1 MENPAAAGDA
11 MRVAIDYWC
20 QFVARCVSERLE
32 TDKFA
37 AYVKIVHD
45 QHPLPPTLVA
55 DFFLRPHPSDDSS
68 LDPRI
73 PPYLQVLTK
82 LGYVDTPSILRAL
95 YKYSSSHAHAQT
107 QKDHLQSNTEEGK
120 GKEKEKATSD
130 DKEKAE
136 GKEDAQPKKN
146 ITRWRSSYW
155 AEEVLFYRLTKSV
168 VEGRAIQDSR
178 TALEV
183 AMIISKFMELFTT
196 ALPATAFAADM
207 LEQQFPNGQLRDEM
221 ESSRAALVALLLR
234 LCENNILV
242 SAISKPLAKDVRKAL
257 STSLASFLPALQ
269 LIPEIADKLELFR
282 TEILASSDP
291 ADKKKQVANAAM
303 DELLDS
309 TVGLENFVVAPISVS
324 NTRAGLYIYLNA
336 ALIGRPILD
345 DHALFSYMS
354 NKYGADI
361 QSSAIDLVLASFDIL
376 ANAVFRN
383 EGQKDAHLLRSF
395 LINKLPLLLY
405 QLLPPGFSGTS
416 AEFCITEALTH
427 VDTSLFPTASLM
439 FDESRNNNPYT
450 ESIREE
456 FCAACVLHGLV
467 QREHVERILGEISL
481 SYEPSLQKHSKDK
494 LVQDCLSDTDK
505 IQGLV
510 RELDKTDGN
519 VGAVC
524 QALVEVLRQSCH
536 NKETMSLKLLCSQ
549 LAAKP
554 QSLDVILLFEKL
566 PNILE
571 PLCQLLDNWRYEEDQ
586 GEYQPVYEEFGAV
599 LLLVFA
605 FTYRYNLNAV
615 DIGITTPD
623 SWVAKII
630 GRGHVG
636 RQGDELTQ
644 RENDH
649 INGWVHGLF
658 DTEAGGLGDEL
669 MSSCPPQ
676 EFYLVVAPLFQS
688 IVVAYTYGYLNDES
702 LKGGIEYLVDTFLL
716 PSLVPAIRFLADY
729 LWIDQKEQ
737 KSIIKILQLI
747 LLPSSISG
755 EASTMLS
762 SVKNLI
768 AKPLEHA
775 LRTYQRRDPKNQD
788 IEPLL
793 RTLKES
799 IPLSRRT
806 GGTDLNE
813 LESWTATPPSG
824 LSSAVKLTIQGLVHW
839 SIHPAMNSMPTSYTH
854 RQILAGLKLLGP
866 KRLLHVI
873 LEELRQHTAAGSANI
888 IYDVATSLV
897 CAPDAVKDAPVT
909 DANGNMLPPIQRQRT
924 LRDLLKVEVESC
936 RRLQKE
942 DPVLAEHVVRLHR
955 RVEAQMVIPQP
966 QGMLQPADMSLNLA
980 DDTAA
985 LGDAMAAAASGVQ
998 GDNMSVD
1005 NLALDVSMGGVPSD
1019 MGLGSAT
1026 DGGSLDP
1033 SGDAAMFEGFDTQD
1047 MENFDWDMN
1056 SFS

>member
-1 MENPAAAGDA
+1 MDNSAVAGDS
-11 MRVAIDYWC
+11 MRAALEYWA
-20 QFVARCVSERLE
+20 QFVARCISQRLE
-32 TDKFA
+32 TDKFEA
-37 AYVKIVHD
+37 FVRLVHD
-45 QHPLPPTLVA
+45 QHPLPPALVA
-55 DFFLRPHPSDDSS
+55 DFFLRPQPTNDNS

-73 PPYLQVLTK
+73 PPYLQILTK

-95 YKYSSSHAHAQT
+95 YKYSSSHAYV
-107 QKDHLQSNTEEGK
+107 QSQQQQLSGST
-120 GKEKEKATSD
+120 GKEGEKDDEKDKGQEKENPQP
-130 DKEKAE
+130 EK
-136 GKEDAQPKKN
+136 K
-146 ITRWRSSYW
+146 ITRWKNSYW
-155 AEEVLFYRLTKSV
+155 AEEVLFYGLTKAV
-168 VEGRAIQDSR
+168 VEGRAIRDSK
-178 TALEV
+178 TALDV
-183 AMIISKFMELFTT
+183 AMIISKWMELFTT
-196 ALPATAFAADM
+196 ASTAFATDM
-207 LEQQFPNGQLRDEM
+207 LAQLHTAQVKDEM
-221 ESSRAALVALLLR
+221 ESSRAALVALMLR
-234 LCENNILV
+234 LYENDILV
-242 SAISKPLAKDVRKAL
+242 VAVSKPFAKDVRKEL
-257 STSLASFLPALQ
+257 STSLASFVPTLQ
-269 LIPEIADKLELFR
+269 LVPQITDRLELFR
-282 TEILASSDP
+282 TEILHANSDA

-309 TVGLENFVVAPISVS
+309 TVGLNNFPVALINIS

-336 ALIGRPILD
+336 ALIARPLLD

-354 NKYGADI
+354 NKYQGDV
-361 QSSAIDLVLASFDIL
+361 QSSAIDLILASFDIL

-395 LINKLPLLLY
+395 LINKVPLLLY
-405 QLLPPGFSGTS
+405 QLLPPGFPGTS

-510 RELDKTDGN
+510 RELDKMDGN

-536 NKETMSLKLLCSQ
+536 SKETMSLKLLCSQ

-554 QSLDVILLFEKL
+554 QSLDIILLFEKL
-566 PNILE
+566 PTILE

-586 GEYQPVYEEFGAV
+586 EEYQPVYEEFGAM
-599 LLLVFA
+599 LLLVLA

-630 GRGHVG
+630 GRGHIG

-649 INGWVHGLF
+649 LNGWVHGLF

-688 IVVAYTYGYLNDES
+688 IVVAYTHGYLNDES

-716 PSLVPAIRFLADY
+716 PSLVPAIRFLAEY

-755 EASTMLS
+755 EASSMLS

-793 RTLKES
+793 RTLKDS

-824 LSSAVKLTIQGLVHW
+824 LSSAVKLTIQGLNHW

-854 RQILAGLKLLGP
+854 RQILAGLKILGP

-873 LEELRQHTAAGSANI
+873 LEEIRQHTASGSANI
-888 IYDVATSLV
+888 VYDVATSLI
-897 CAPDAVKDAPVT
+897 CAPDAVKDAPAVNML
-909 DANGNMLPPIQRQRT
+909 DANGNMLPPVQRQRT
-924 LRDLLKVEVESC
+924 LRDLLKVEAEGC
-936 RRLQKE
+936 RKLQKK
-942 DPVLAEHVVRLHR
+942 DPELAEIVVRLHR
-955 RVEAQMVIPQP
+955 RVEAQMVIPQA
-966 QGMLQPADMSLNLA
+966 QGMLQAADTTLNL
-980 DDTAA
+980 DSDTAA
-985 LGDAMAAAASGVQ
+985 LGDAMAAAALGVQ
-998 GDNMSVD
+998 GDSMSVD
-1005 NLALDVSMGGVPSD
+1005 NLTLDVSMGGVPSD
-1019 MGLGSAT
+1019 LGLGSAN
-1026 DGGSLDP
+1026 DGGSLNA
-1033 SGDAAMFEGFDTQD
+1033 SGDGDMFDGFDTQD
-1047 MENFDWDMN
+1047 IDNFNWDIGN
-1056 SFS
+1056 SF

>member
-1 MENPAAAGDA
+1 M
-11 MRVAIDYWC
+11 
-20 QFVARCVSERLE
+20 
-32 TDKFA
+32 
-37 AYVKIVHD
+37 
-45 QHPLPPTLVA
+45 
-55 DFFLRPHPSDDSS
+55 
-68 LDPRI
+68 
-73 PPYLQVLTK
+73 
-82 LGYVDTPSILRAL
+82 
-95 YKYSSSHAHAQT
+95 
-107 QKDHLQSNTEEGK
+107 
-120 GKEKEKATSD
+120 
-130 DKEKAE
+130 
-136 GKEDAQPKKN
+136 
-146 ITRWRSSYW
+146 
-155 AEEVLFYRLTKSV
+155 
-168 VEGRAIQDSR
+168 
-178 TALEV
+178 
-183 AMIISKFMELFTT
+183 
-196 ALPATAFAADM
+196 
-207 LEQQFPNGQLRDEM
+207 
-221 ESSRAALVALLLR
+221 
-234 LCENNILV
+234 
-242 SAISKPLAKDVRKAL
+242 SA
-257 STSLASFLPALQ
+257 SLASFVPTLQ
-269 LIPEIADKLELFR
+269 LVPQITDKLEQFR

-291 ADKKKQVANAAM
+291 ADKKKQATNAAM

-309 TVGLENFVVAPISVS
+309 AVGLDNFVVAEIPVS

-336 ALIGRPILD
+336 ALIARPLLD

-354 NKYGADI
+354 NKYQGDI
-361 QSSAIDLVLASFDIL
+361 QSSAIDLILASFDIL

-395 LINKLPLLLY
+395 LINKVPILLY
-405 QLLPPGFSGTS
+405 QLLPPGFPGTS
-416 AEFCITEALTH
+416 AEFCITEALSH

-494 LVQDCLSDTDK
+494 LVQDCLSDTEK

-510 RELDKTDGN
+510 RELDKMDGN

-524 QALVEVLRQSCH
+524 QALVE
-536 NKETMSLKLLCSQ
+536 
-549 LAAKP
+549 
-554 QSLDVILLFEKL
+554 SLDVILLFEKL

-571 PLCQLLDNWRYEEDQ
+571 PLCQLLDNWRYEDDQ
-586 GEYQPVYEEFGAV
+586 EEYQPVYEEFGAV
-599 LLLVFA
+599 LLLVLA

-615 DIGITTPD
+615 DIGIASPD

-630 GRGHVG
+630 GRGHIG
-636 RQGDELTQ
+636 RQCNELTQ

-649 INGWVHGLF
+649 LNGWIHGLF

-688 IVVAYTYGYLNDES
+688 IVVAYTHGYLNDES

-793 RTLKES
+793 RTLKDS

-813 LESWTATPPSG
+813 LESWTVTPPTG
-824 LSSAVKLTIQGLVHW
+824 LSSAIKLTIQGLVHW

-854 RQILAGLKLLGP
+854 RQILAALKIMGP
-866 KRLLHVI
+866 KRVLHVI
-873 LEELRQHTAAGSANI
+873 LEEIRQHTEAGSASI
-888 IYDVATSLV
+888 VYDVAISLI
-897 CAPDAVKDAPVT
+897 CAPDAAKDAPAVV
-909 DANGNMLPPIQRQRT
+909 DANGNMLPPVQRQRS
-924 LRDLLKVEVESC
+924 LRDLLKVEAEGC
-936 RRLQKE
+936 RKLQKK
-942 DPVLAEHVVRLHR
+942 DPALAEIVVRLHR
-955 RVEAQMVIPQP
+955 RVEAQMIIPQP
-966 QGMLQPADMSLNLA
+966 PGILQTAEMSLNL
-980 DDTAA
+980 DGDTAA

-1005 NLALDVSMGGVPSD
+1005 NLTLDVSMGGVPSD
-1019 MGLGSAT
+1019 LGLGSAN

-1047 MENFDWDMN
+1047 MDNFDWDDIGN
-1056 SFS
+1056 SFQRMVWVNKMVCLFSEYTVVSGTWSSIANPQPAIDKRLISMITGSVV

>member
-1 MENPAAAGDA
+1 MDNSAAAGDA
-11 MRVAIDYWC
+11 MRAALEYWS
-20 QFVARCVSERLE
+20 QFVARCISQRLE
-32 TDKFA
+32 ADKFE
-37 AYVKIVHD
+37 AYVRLVHD
-45 QHPLPPTLVA
+45 QHPLPPALVA
-55 DFFLRPHPSDDSS
+55 DFFLRPQPSNDNS

-95 YKYSSSHAHAQT
+95 YKYSSSHAQAQT
-107 QKDHLQSNTEEGK
+107 QQQPNDTDEKEDGK
-120 GKEKEKATSD
+120 GKAEEK
-130 DKEKAE
+130 DKEN
-136 GKEDAQPKKN
+136 AQSKQK
-146 ITRWRSSYW
+146 ITRWKSSYW
-155 AEEVLFYRLTKSV
+155 AEEVLFYRLTKAV
-168 VEGRAIQDSR
+168 VEGRAVRDSK
-178 TALEV
+178 TALDV
-183 AMIISKFMELFTT
+183 ATIISKWMDLFTT
-196 ALPATAFAADM
+196 ASTAFAANV
-207 LEQQFPNGQLRDEM
+207 LAQLHSAQVKDEM

-234 LCENNILV
+234 LCDNDILV
-242 SAISKPLAKDVRKAL
+242 GAVSKPVAKDVRKEL
-257 STSLASFLPALQ
+257 STSLASFVPTLQ
-269 LIPEIADKLELFR
+269 LVPPQITDRLELFR
-282 TEILASSDP
+282 TEILHASPDP
-291 ADKKKQVANAAM
+291 ADKKKQVVNAAV
-303 DELLDS
+303 DELLES
-309 TVGLENFVVAPISVS
+309 TVGLNNFPVAVINIS
-324 NTRAGLYIYLNA
+324 NTRAGLYVYLNA
-336 ALIGRPILD
+336 ALIARPILD

-354 NKYGADI
+354 NKYQGDV
-361 QSSAIDLVLASFDIL
+361 QSSAIDLILASFDIL

-395 LINKLPLLLY
+395 LINKIPLLLY
-405 QLLPPGFSGTS
+405 QLLPPGFPGTS

-510 RELDKTDGN
+510 RELDKMDGN

-524 QALVEVLRQSCH
+524 QALVE
-536 NKETMSLKLLCSQ
+536 

-554 QSLDVILLFEKL
+554 QSLDIILLFEKL
-566 PNILE
+566 PTILE

-586 GEYQPVYEEFGAV
+586 EEYQPVYEEFGAM
-599 LLLVFA
+599 LLLVLA

-630 GRGHVG
+630 SRGHVG

-649 INGWVHGLF
+649 LNGWAHGLF

-688 IVVAYTYGYLNDES
+688 IVVAYTHGYLNDES

-755 EASTMLS
+755 EASSMLS

-793 RTLKES
+793 RTLQDS
-799 IPLSRRT
+799 MPLSRRT
-806 GGTDLNE
+806 GVADLNE
-813 LESWTATPPSG
+813 FEAWTATPPSG
-824 LSSAVKLTIQGLVHW
+824 FSSAVKLTIQGLVHW

-854 RQILAGLKLLGP
+854 RQILVAMKTLGP

-873 LEELRQHTAAGSANI
+873 LEEVRQQAASGSAHI
-888 IYDVATSLV
+888 VYDVATSLI
-897 CAPDAVKDAPVT
+897 CAPDAVKDTPVVSML
-909 DANGNMLPPIQRQRT
+909 DADDSMLPPVQRQRT
-924 LRDLLKVEVESC
+924 LRDLLKVEAEGC
-936 RRLQKE
+936 RKLQKK
-942 DPVLAEHVVRLHR
+942 DPELAEIVVRLHR
-955 RVEAQMVIPQP
+955 RVEALMVIPQA
-966 QGMLQPADMSLNLA
+966 QGMLQAAAMSLNLESDA
-980 DDTAA
+980 AA
-985 LGDAMAAAASGVQ
+985 LGDAMVAAASGVQ
-998 GDNMSVD
+998 GDNLSVD
-1005 NLALDVSMGGVPSD
+1005 NLALDVSMGGVPSEL
-1019 MGLGSAT
+1019 GLGSAN
-1026 DGGSLDP
+1026 DGGSLNA
-1033 SGDAAMFEGFDTQD
+1033 SGDADIFEGFDTQD
-1047 MENFDWDMN
+1047 MDNFDWDIGN
-1056 SFS
+1056 SF

>member
-1 MENPAAAGDA
+1 MDNSAVAGDS
-11 MRVAIDYWC
+11 MRAALEYWA
-20 QFVARCVSERLE
+20 QFVARCISQRLE
-32 TDKFA
+32 TDKFEA
-37 AYVKIVHD
+37 FARLVHD
-45 QHPLPPTLVA
+45 QHPLPPALVA
-55 DFFLRPHPSDDSS
+55 DFFLRPQPTNDNS

-73 PPYLQVLTK
+73 PPYLQILTK
-82 LGYVDTPSILRAL
+82 LGYADTPSILRAL
-95 YKYSSSHAHAQT
+95 YKYSSSHAHVQ
-107 QKDHLQSNTEEGK
+107 LQQQQLSGNT
-120 GKEKEKATSD
+120 GKEGEKDGEKDKGQEKENSQP
-130 DKEKAE
+130 EK
-136 GKEDAQPKKN
+136 K
-146 ITRWRSSYW
+146 ITRWKNSYW
-155 AEEVLFYRLTKSV
+155 AEEVLFYGLTKAV
-168 VEGRAIQDSR
+168 VEGRAIRDSK
-178 TALEV
+178 TALDV
-183 AMIISKFMELFTT
+183 AMIISKWMELFTT
-196 ALPATAFAADM
+196 ASTAFATDM
-207 LEQQFPNGQLRDEM
+207 LAQLHTAQVKDEM
-221 ESSRAALVALLLR
+221 ESSRAALVALMLR
-234 LCENNILV
+234 LYENDILV
-242 SAISKPLAKDVRKAL
+242 VAVSKPFAKDVRKEL
-257 STSLASFLPALQ
+257 STSLASFVPTLQ
-269 LIPEIADKLELFR
+269 LVPQITDRLELFR
-282 TEILASSDP
+282 TEILHANSDA

-309 TVGLENFVVAPISVS
+309 TVGLNNFPVALINIS

-336 ALIGRPILD
+336 ALIARPLLD

-354 NKYGADI
+354 NKYQGDV
-361 QSSAIDLVLASFDIL
+361 QSSAIDLILASFDIL

-395 LINKLPLLLY
+395 LINKVPLLLY
-405 QLLPPGFSGTS
+405 QLLPPGFPGTS

-510 RELDKTDGN
+510 RELDKMDGN

-536 NKETMSLKLLCSQ
+536 SKETMSLKLLCSQ

-554 QSLDVILLFEKL
+554 QSLDIILLFEKL
-566 PNILE
+566 PTILE

-586 GEYQPVYEEFGAV
+586 EEYQPVYEEFGAM
-599 LLLVFA
+599 LLLVLA

-630 GRGHVG
+630 GRGHIG

-649 INGWVHGLF
+649 LNGWVHGLF

-688 IVVAYTYGYLNDES
+688 IVVAYTHGYLNDES

-716 PSLVPAIRFLADY
+716 PSLVPAIRFLAEY

-755 EASTMLS
+755 EASSMLS

-793 RTLKES
+793 RTLKDS

-824 LSSAVKLTIQGLVHW
+824 LSSAVKLTIQGLNHW

-854 RQILAGLKLLGP
+854 RQILAGLKILGP

-873 LEELRQHTAAGSANI
+873 LEEIRQHTASGSANI
-888 IYDVATSLV
+888 VYDVATSLI
-897 CAPDAVKDAPVT
+897 CAPDAVKDAPAVNML
-909 DANGNMLPPIQRQRT
+909 DANGNMLPPVQRQRT
-924 LRDLLKVEVESC
+924 LRDLLKVEAEGC
-936 RRLQKE
+936 RKLQKK
-942 DPVLAEHVVRLHR
+942 DPELAEIVVRLHR
-955 RVEAQMVIPQP
+955 RVEAQMVIPQA
-966 QGMLQPADMSLNLA
+966 QGMLQAADTTLNL
-980 DDTAA
+980 DSDTAA
-985 LGDAMAAAASGVQ
+985 LGDAMAAAALGVQ
-998 GDNMSVD
+998 GDSMSVD
-1005 NLALDVSMGGVPSD
+1005 NLTLDVSMGGVPSD
-1019 MGLGSAT
+1019 LGLGSAN
-1026 DGGSLDP
+1026 DGGSLNA
-1033 SGDAAMFEGFDTQD
+1033 SGDGDMFDGFDTQD
-1047 MENFDWDMN
+1047 IDNFNWDIGN
-1056 SFS
+1056 SF

>member
-1 MENPAAAGDA
+1 MDNSAVAGDS
-11 MRVAIDYWC
+11 MRAALEYWA
-20 QFVARCVSERLE
+20 QFVARCISQRLE
-32 TDKFA
+32 TDKFEA
-37 AYVKIVHD
+37 FVRLVHD
-45 QHPLPPTLVA
+45 QHPLPPALVA
-55 DFFLRPHPSDDSS
+55 DFFLRPQPTNDNS

-73 PPYLQVLTK
+73 PPYLQILTK

-95 YKYSSSHAHAQT
+95 YKYSSSHAHV
-107 QKDHLQSNTEEGK
+107 QSQQQQLGGST
-120 GKEKEKATSD
+120 GKEGEKDDEKDKGQEKENSQP
-130 DKEKAE
+130 DKK
-136 GKEDAQPKKN
+136 
-146 ITRWRSSYW
+146 ITRWKNSYW
-155 AEEVLFYRLTKSV
+155 AEEVLFYGLTKAV
-168 VEGRAIQDSR
+168 VEGRAIRDSK
-178 TALEV
+178 TALDV
-183 AMIISKFMELFTT
+183 AMIISKWMELFTT
-196 ALPATAFAADM
+196 ASTAFATDM
-207 LEQQFPNGQLRDEM
+207 LAQLHTAQVKDEM
-221 ESSRAALVALLLR
+221 ESSRAALVALMLR
-234 LCENNILV
+234 LYENDILV
-242 SAISKPLAKDVRKAL
+242 VAVSKPFAKDVRKEL
-257 STSLASFLPALQ
+257 STSLASFVPTLQ
-269 LIPEIADKLELFR
+269 LVPQITDRLELFR
-282 TEILASSDP
+282 TEILHANSDA

-309 TVGLENFVVAPISVS
+309 TVGLNNFPVALINIS

-336 ALIGRPILD
+336 ALIARPLLD

-354 NKYGADI
+354 NKYQGDV
-361 QSSAIDLVLASFDIL
+361 QSSAIDLILASFDIL

-395 LINKLPLLLY
+395 LINKVPLLLY
-405 QLLPPGFSGTS
+405 QLLPPGFPGTS

-510 RELDKTDGN
+510 RELDKMDGN

-536 NKETMSLKLLCSQ
+536 SKETMSLKLLCSQ

-554 QSLDVILLFEKL
+554 QSLDIILLFEKL
-566 PNILE
+566 PTILE

-586 GEYQPVYEEFGAV
+586 EEYQPVYEEFGAM
-599 LLLVFA
+599 LLLVLA

-630 GRGHVG
+630 GRGHIG

-649 INGWVHGLF
+649 LNGWVHGLF

-688 IVVAYTYGYLNDES
+688 IVVAYTHGYLNDES

-716 PSLVPAIRFLADY
+716 PSLVPAIRFLAEY

-755 EASTMLS
+755 EASSMLS

-793 RTLKES
+793 RTLKDS

-824 LSSAVKLTIQGLVHW
+824 LSSAVKLTIQGLNHW

-854 RQILAGLKLLGP
+854 RQILAGLKILGP

-873 LEELRQHTAAGSANI
+873 LEEIRQHTASGSANI
-888 IYDVATSLV
+888 VYDVATSLI
-897 CAPDAVKDAPVT
+897 CAPDAVKDAPAVNML
-909 DANGNMLPPIQRQRT
+909 DANGNMLPPVQRQRT
-924 LRDLLKVEVESC
+924 LRDLLKVEAEGC
-936 RRLQKE
+936 RKLQKK
-942 DPVLAEHVVRLHR
+942 DPELAEIVVRLHR
-955 RVEAQMVIPQP
+955 RVEAQMVIPQA
-966 QGMLQPADMSLNLA
+966 QGMLQAADTTLNL
-980 DDTAA
+980 DSDTAA
-985 LGDAMAAAASGVQ
+985 LGDAMAAAALGVQ
-998 GDNMSVD
+998 GDSMSVD
-1005 NLALDVSMGGVPSD
+1005 NLTLDVSMGGVPSD
-1019 MGLGSAT
+1019 LGLGSAN
-1026 DGGSLDP
+1026 DGGSLNA
-1033 SGDAAMFEGFDTQD
+1033 SGDGDMFDGFDTQD
-1047 MENFDWDMN
+1047 IDNFNWDIGN
-1056 SFS
+1056 SF

>member
-1 MENPAAAGDA
+1 
-11 MRVAIDYWC
+11 
-20 QFVARCVSERLE
+20 
-32 TDKFA
+32 
-37 AYVKIVHD
+37 
-45 QHPLPPTLVA
+45 
-55 DFFLRPHPSDDSS
+55 
-68 LDPRI
+68 
-73 PPYLQVLTK
+73 
-82 LGYVDTPSILRAL
+82 
-95 YKYSSSHAHAQT
+95 
-107 QKDHLQSNTEEGK
+107 
-120 GKEKEKATSD
+120 
-130 DKEKAE
+130 
-136 GKEDAQPKKN
+136 
-146 ITRWRSSYW
+146 
-155 AEEVLFYRLTKSV
+155 
-168 VEGRAIQDSR
+168 
-178 TALEV
+178 
-183 AMIISKFMELFTT
+183 MELFTN

-207 LEQQFPNGQLRDEM
+207 LEQQFPSGQLRDDM

-234 LCENNILV
+234 LCENPILV
-242 SAISKPLAKDVRKAL
+242 SAISKPFAKNVRKAL

-269 LIPEIADKLELFR
+269 LVPEIADKLELFR

-291 ADKKKQVANAAM
+291 VDKKKQVANAAM

-309 TVGLENFVVAPISVS
+309 TVGLENFVVTPISVS

-361 QSSAIDLVLASFDIL
+361 QSSAIDLILASFDIL

-416 AEFCITEALTH
+416 AEFCITEALSH

-510 RELDKTDGN
+510 RELDKMDGN

-536 NKETMSLKLLCSQ
+536 NKETMSLKMLCSQ

-554 QSLDVILLFEKL
+554 QSLDIILLFEKL

-571 PLCQLLDNWRYEEDQ
+571 PLCQLLDSWRYEEDQ

-630 GRGHVG
+630 ARGHIG
-636 RQGDELTQ
+636 RQGDELTS
-644 RENDH
+644 REEEH

-824 LSSAVKLTIQGLVHW
+824 LPSAVKLTIQGLVHW

-866 KRLLHVI
+866 RRLLHVI
-873 LEELRQHTAAGSANI
+873 LEEVRQHTAAGSANI
-888 IYDVATSLV
+888 VYDVATSLI
-897 CAPDAVKDAPVT
+897 CAPDAVKDAPAT
-909 DANGNMLPPIQRQRT
+909 SMIDANGNMLAPIQRQRT
-924 LRDLLKVEVESC
+924 LRDLLKVEVEGC
-936 RRLQKE
+936 RKLQKE

-955 RVEAQMVIPQP
+955 RVEAQMIIPQP
-966 QGMLQPADMSLNLA
+966 QGMLQTADMSLNLA
-980 DDTAA
+980 DDTAT

-1005 NLALDVSMGGVPSD
+1005 NLTLDVSMGGVPSD
-1019 MGLGSAT
+1019 MGLISANGS
-1026 DGGSLDP
+1026 GNLDP
-1033 SGDAAMFEGFDTQD
+1033 SADAAMFDGFDTEEID
-1047 MENFDWDMN
+1047 NFNWDIGGD
-1056 SFS
+1056 SF

>member
-1 MENPAAAGDA
+1 MNNRATIEEA
-11 MRVAIDYWC
+11 MRAATDYWS
-20 QFVARCVSERLE
+20 QFVARCISQRLE
-32 TDKFA
+32 TEKFE
-37 AYVKIVHD
+37 AYVQLVYA
-45 QHPLPPTLVA
+45 QHPLPPPLVA
-55 DFFLRPHPSDDSS
+55 DFFLRPQPSNDNS

-82 LGYVDTPSILRAL
+82 LKYVNTPSILNAL
-95 YKYSSSHAHAQT
+95 YKYSSSHAYAQ
-107 QKDHLQSNTEEGK
+107 QPVVN
-120 GKEKEKATSD
+120 
-130 DKEKAE
+130 E
-136 GKEDAQPKKN
+136 GKENENENVNENEKDKDKDKGAEKN
-146 ITRWRSSYW
+146 KITRWKSSYW
-155 AEEVLFYRLTKSV
+155 AEEVLFYGITKSV
-168 VEGRAIQDSR
+168 VEGKAIRDSK

-183 AMIISKFMELFTT
+183 ARIISKWMELFTT
-196 ALPATAFAADM
+196 ASTAFAADM
-207 LEQQFPNGQLRDEM
+207 LEQLHSAQVRDEM

-234 LCENNILV
+234 LCENDILV
-242 SAISKPLAKDVRKAL
+242 GAVSKPFAKGNRYFNFCYTCADYSDVRREMSA
-257 STSLASFLPALQ
+257 SLASFLPTLQ
-269 LIPEIADKLELFR
+269 LVPQITDKLELFR

-309 TVGLENFVVAPISVS
+309 TVGLESFAVTDMPIS

-336 ALIGRPILD
+336 ALIARPLLD

-354 NKYGADI
+354 NKYQGDI
-361 QSSAIDLVLASFDIL
+361 QSSAIDLILASFDIL

-395 LINKLPLLLY
+395 LINKVPLLLY
-405 QLLPPGFSGTS
+405 QLLPPGFPGTS

-494 LVQDCLSDTDK
+494 LVQDCLSDTER

-510 RELDKTDGN
+510 RELDKMDGN
-519 VGAVC
+519 VGA
-524 QALVEVLRQSCH
+524 
-536 NKETMSLKLLCSQ
+536 
-549 LAAKP
+549 
-554 QSLDVILLFEKL
+554 SLDIILLFEKL
-566 PNILE
+566 PTILE
-571 PLCQLLDNWRYEEDQ
+571 PLCQLLDNWRYDDDQ
-586 GEYQPVYEEFGAV
+586 EEYQPVYEEFGTI
-599 LLLVFA
+599 LLLVLA
-605 FTYRYNLNAV
+605 FTYRYNLNAM
-615 DIGITTPD
+615 DIGITSPD
-623 SWVAKII
+623 SWIAKII
-630 GRGHVG
+630 GRGHIG

-649 INGWVHGLF
+649 LNGWIHGLF

-688 IVVAYTYGYLNDES
+688 IVVAYTHGYLNDES

-793 RTLKES
+793 RTLKDS

-813 LESWTATPPSG
+813 LESWTVTPPTG

-854 RQILAGLKLLGP
+854 RQILAGLKIMGP

-873 LEELRQHTAAGSANI
+873 LEEVRQHTESGSGSI
-888 IYDVATSLV
+888 VYDVATSLI
-897 CAPDAVKDAPVT
+897 CAPDAVKDAPAVL
-909 DANGNMLPPIQRQRT
+909 DANGNMLPPVQRQRT
-924 LRDLLKVEVESC
+924 LRDLLKIEAEGC
-936 RRLQKE
+936 KKLQKK
-942 DPVLAEHVVRLHR
+942 DPALAETVVRLHR

-966 QGMLQPADMSLNLA
+966 QGMLQPADMSLNL
-980 DDTAA
+980 DGDTAA

-1005 NLALDVSMGGVPSD
+1005 NLTLDVSMGGVPSD
-1019 MGLGSAT
+1019 LGLGSAN
-1026 DGGSLDP
+1026 DGGNLDP

-1047 MENFDWDMN
+1047 MDNFDWDDIGN
-1056 SFS
+1056 SFN

>member
-1 MENPAAAGDA
+1 MDSRAAAAEA
-11 MRVAIDYWC
+11 MRSAIEYWS
-20 QFVARCVSERLE
+20 QFVARSISQRLDTE
-32 TDKFA
+32 KFEN
-37 AYVKIVHD
+37 YVRLVHD
-45 QHPLPPTLVA
+45 QHPLPPALVA
-55 DFFLRPHPSDDSS
+55 DFFLRPQPSNDNS

-73 PPYLQVLTK
+73 PPYLQVLTR
-82 LGYVDTPSILRAL
+82 LGYVDAPSILKAL
-95 YKYSSSHAHAQT
+95 YKYSSLHAYAQ
-107 QKDHLQSNTEEGK
+107 QPNAHEGREN
-120 GKEKEKATSD
+120 EKENGKSD
-130 DKEKAE
+130 DKEKDE
-136 GKEDAQPKKN
+136 NQQK
-146 ITRWRSSYW
+146 ITRWKSSYW
-155 AEEVLFYRLTKSV
+155 AEEVLFYGITKSV
-168 VEGRAIQDSR
+168 VEGKAIRDSK
-178 TALEV
+178 TALD
-183 AMIISKFMELFTT
+183 MTRIISKLMVLFT
-196 ALPATAFAADM
+196 TAFAADM
-207 LEQQFPNGQLRDEM
+207 IEQLHTAQVRDEM

-234 LCENNILV
+234 MCENDILV
-242 SAISKPLAKDVRKAL
+242 GAL
-257 STSLASFLPALQ
+257 VPQIT
-269 LIPEIADKLELFR
+269 DKLEQFR
-282 TEILASSDP
+282 TEILACSDP
-291 ADKKKQVANAAM
+291 ADKKKQATNAAM

-309 TVGLENFVVAPISVS
+309 AVGLDNFVVADIPVS

-336 ALIGRPILD
+336 ALIARPLLD

-354 NKYGADI
+354 NKYQGDI
-361 QSSAIDLVLASFDIL
+361 QSSAIDLILASFDIL

-395 LINKLPLLLY
+395 LINKIPILLY
-405 QLLPPGFSGTS
+405 QLLPPGFPGTS
-416 AEFCITEALTH
+416 AEFCITEALSH

-494 LVQDCLSDTDK
+494 LVQDCLSDTEK

-510 RELDKTDGN
+510 RELDKMDGN

-536 NKETMSLKLLCSQ
+536 NKETMSLKVLCSQ

-571 PLCQLLDNWRYEEDQ
+571 PLCQLLDNWRYEDDQ
-586 GEYQPVYEEFGAV
+586 EEYQPVYEEFGAV
-599 LLLVFA
+599 LLLVLA

-615 DIGITTPD
+615 DIGIASPD

-630 GRGHVG
+630 GRGHIG
-636 RQGDELTQ
+636 RQCNELTQ

-649 INGWVHGLF
+649 LNGWIHGLF

-688 IVVAYTYGYLNDES
+688 IVVAYTHGYLNDES
-702 LKGGIEYLVDTFLL
+702 LKGGIEY
-716 PSLVPAIRFLADY
+716 Y

-775 LRTYQRRDPKNQD
+775 LRTYQRRDPQNQD

-793 RTLKES
+793 RTLRDS

-813 LESWTATPPSG
+813 LESWTVTPPTG
-824 LSSAVKLTIQGLVHW
+824 LSSAIKLTTQGLVHW
-839 SIHPAMNSMPTSYTH
+839 SMHPAMNSMPTSYTH
-854 RQILAGLKLLGP
+854 RQILAALKIMGP
-866 KRLLHVI
+866 KRVLHVI
-873 LEELRQHTAAGSANI
+873 LEEIRQHTETGSASI
-888 IYDVATSLV
+888 VYDVAISLI
-897 CAPDAVKDAPVT
+897 CAPDAAKDAPAVV
-909 DANGNMLPPIQRQRT
+909 DANGNMLPSVQRQRS
-924 LRDLLKVEVESC
+924 LRDLLKVEAEGC
-936 RRLQKE
+936 RKLQKK
-942 DPVLAEHVVRLHR
+942 DPALAEIVVRLHR
-955 RVEAQMVIPQP
+955 RVEAQMIIPQP
-966 QGMLQPADMSLNLA
+966 PGMLQTAEMSLNL
-980 DDTAA
+980 DGDTAA

-998 GDNMSVD
+998 DNMSVD
-1005 NLALDVSMGGVPSD
+1005 NLTLDVSM
-1019 MGLGSAT
+1019 
-1026 DGGSLDP
+1026 DP

-1047 MENFDWDMN
+1047 MDNFDWDDIGN
-1056 SFS
+1056 AF

>member
-1 MENPAAAGDA
+1 MDNSAVAGDS
-11 MRVAIDYWC
+11 MRAALEYWT
-20 QFVARCVSERLE
+20 QFVARCISQRLE
-32 TDKFA
+32 TDKFEA
-37 AYVKIVHD
+37 FVRLVHD
-45 QHPLPPTLVA
+45 QHPLPPALVA
-55 DFFLRPHPSDDSS
+55 DFFLRPQPTNDNS

-73 PPYLQVLTK
+73 PPYLQILTK

-95 YKYSSSHAHAQT
+95 YKYSSSHAYV
-107 QKDHLQSNTEEGK
+107 QSQQQQLSGNT
-120 GKEKEKATSD
+120 GKESEKDDEKDKGQEKENSQP
-130 DKEKAE
+130 EK
-136 GKEDAQPKKN
+136 K
-146 ITRWRSSYW
+146 ITRWKNSYW
-155 AEEVLFYRLTKSV
+155 AEEVLFYGLTKAV
-168 VEGRAIQDSR
+168 VEGRAIRDSK
-178 TALEV
+178 TALDV
-183 AMIISKFMELFTT
+183 AMIISKWMELFTT
-196 ALPATAFAADM
+196 ASTAFATDM
-207 LEQQFPNGQLRDEM
+207 LAQLHTAQVKDEM
-221 ESSRAALVALLLR
+221 ESSRAALVALMLR
-234 LCENNILV
+234 LYENDILV
-242 SAISKPLAKDVRKAL
+242 AAVSKPFAKDVRKEL
-257 STSLASFLPALQ
+257 STSLASFVPTLQ
-269 LIPEIADKLELFR
+269 LVPQITDRLELFR
-282 TEILASSDP
+282 TEILHANSDA

-309 TVGLENFVVAPISVS
+309 TVGLNNFPVALINIS

-336 ALIGRPILD
+336 ALIARPLLD

-354 NKYGADI
+354 NKYQGDV
-361 QSSAIDLVLASFDIL
+361 QSSAIDLILASFDIL

-395 LINKLPLLLY
+395 LINKVPLLLY
-405 QLLPPGFSGTS
+405 QLLPPGFPGTS

-510 RELDKTDGN
+510 RELDKMDGN

-524 QALVEVLRQSCH
+524 QALVE
-536 NKETMSLKLLCSQ
+536 
-549 LAAKP
+549 
-554 QSLDVILLFEKL
+554 
-566 PNILE
+566 
-571 PLCQLLDNWRYEEDQ
+571 DQ
-586 GEYQPVYEEFGAV
+586 EEYQPVYEEFGAM
-599 LLLVFA
+599 LLLVLA
-605 FTYRYNLNAV
+605 FTYRYNLTAV

-630 GRGHVG
+630 GRGHIG

-649 INGWVHGLF
+649 LNGWVHGLF

-688 IVVAYTYGYLNDES
+688 IVVAYTHGYLNDES

-716 PSLVPAIRFLADY
+716 PSLVPAIRFLAEY

-755 EASTMLS
+755 EASSMLS

-793 RTLKES
+793 RTLKDS

-824 LSSAVKLTIQGLVHW
+824 LSSAVKLTIQGLNHW

-854 RQILAGLKLLGP
+854 RQILAGLKILGP

-873 LEELRQHTAAGSANI
+873 LEEIRQHTASGSANI
-888 IYDVATSLV
+888 VYDVATSLI
-897 CAPDAVKDAPVT
+897 CAPDAVKDAPAVNT
-909 DANGNMLPPIQRQRT
+909 LDANGNMLPPVQRQRT
-924 LRDLLKVEVESC
+924 LRDLLKVEAEGC
-936 RRLQKE
+936 RKLQKK
-942 DPVLAEHVVRLHR
+942 DPELAEIVVRLHR
-955 RVEAQMVIPQP
+955 RVEAQMVIPQA
-966 QGMLQPADMSLNLA
+966 QGMLQAADTTLNL
-980 DDTAA
+980 DSDTAA
-985 LGDAMAAAASGVQ
+985 LGDAMAAAALGVQ
-998 GDNMSVD
+998 GDSMSVD
-1005 NLALDVSMGGVPSD
+1005 NLTLDVSMGGVPSD
-1019 MGLGSAT
+1019 LGLGSAN
-1026 DGGSLDP
+1026 DGGSLNA
-1033 SGDAAMFEGFDTQD
+1033 SGDGDMFDGFDTQD
-1047 MENFDWDMN
+1047 IDNFNWDIGN
-1056 SFS
+1056 SF

>member
-1 MENPAAAGDA
+1 MDNRVAAADA
-11 MRVAIDYWC
+11 MRAAVEYWT
-20 QFVARCVSERLE
+20 QFVARCISQRLE
-32 TDKFA
+32 TDKFE
-37 AYVKIVHD
+37 AYVRLVHD
-45 QHPLPPTLVA
+45 QHPLPTALVA
-55 DFFLRPHPSDDSS
+55 DFFLRPQPSNDNS

-73 PPYLQVLTK
+73 PPYIQVLTK
-82 LGYVDTPSILRAL
+82 LGYVDTPSILKAL
-95 YKYSSSHAHAQT
+95 YKYSSSHSYAQA
-107 QKDHLQSNTEEGK
+107 QQQQSNEGDEKDREKKEE
-120 GKEKEKATSD
+120 KEKENT
-130 DKEKAE
+130 
-136 GKEDAQPKKN
+136 QPPKN
-146 ITRWRSSYW
+146 ITRWKSSYW
-155 AEEVLFYRLTKSV
+155 AEEVIFYGLTKAV
-168 VEGRAIQDSR
+168 VEGRAIPDSR
-178 TALEV
+178 TALDV
-183 AMIISKFMELFTT
+183 AMIISKWMALFTT
-196 ALPATAFAADM
+196 ASTAFAADM
-207 LEQQFPNGQLRDEM
+207 LEQVHTAQVRDEL

-234 LCENNILV
+234 LCENEILV
-242 SAISKPLAKDVRKAL
+242 GAVSKPFAKDVRKEL
-257 STSLASFLPALQ
+257 STSLASFVPTLQ
-269 LIPEIADKLELFR
+269 LVPQITEKFELFR

-303 DELLDS
+303 DDLIDS
-309 TVGLENFVVAPISVS
+309 TVGLDNFVVADIPIS

-336 ALIGRPILD
+336 ALIGRPLLD
-345 DHALFSYMS
+345 DHGLFSYMS
-354 NKYGADI
+354 NKYQGDI
-361 QSSAIDLVLASFDIL
+361 QSSAIDLILASFDIL

-395 LINKLPLLLY
+395 LINKVPLLLY
-405 QLLPPGFSGTS
+405 QLLPPGFPGTS
-416 AEFCITEALTH
+416 AEFCITEALSH

-510 RELDKTDGN
+510 RELDKMDGN

-554 QSLDVILLFEKL
+554 QSLDIILLFEKL
-566 PNILE
+566 PTILE

-586 GEYQPVYEEFGAV
+586 GEYQPVYEEFGAM
-599 LLLVFA
+599 LLLVLA

-615 DIGITTPD
+615 DIGISTPD

-630 GRGHVG
+630 GRGHIG
-636 RQGDELTQ
+636 RQGDELTE
-644 RENDH
+644 RENGH
-649 INGWVHGLF
+649 LNGWIHGLF

-702 LKGGIEYLVDTFLL
+702 LKGGVEYLVDTFLL

-737 KSIIKILQLI
+737 KSVIKILQLI

-775 LRTYQRRDPKNQD
+775 LRTYQRRDPQNQD

-793 RTLKES
+793 RTLKDS

-806 GGTDLNE
+806 GGTDMNE

-824 LSSAVKLTIQGLVHW
+824 LSSAIKLTMQGLVHW
-839 SIHPAMNSMPTSYTH
+839 SMHPAMNSMPTSYTH
-854 RQILAGLKLLGP
+854 RQILAGLQMMGP
-866 KRLLHVI
+866 KRVLHVI
-873 LEELRQHTAAGSANI
+873 LEEVRQQTEVGSANI
-888 IYDVATSLV
+888 VYDVATSLI
-897 CAPDAVKDAPVT
+897 CAPDAVKDAPAASM

-924 LRDLLKVEVESC
+924 MRELLKVEAEGC
-936 RRLQKE
+936 RKIQKK
-942 DPVLAEHVVRLHR
+942 DPALAEIVVRLHR
-955 RVEAQMVIPQP
+955 RVEAQMVIPQT
-966 QGMLQPADMSLNLA
+966 QGMLQAADMSLNL
-980 DDTAA
+980 DGDTAA

-998 GDNMSVD
+998 GDNMSVN
-1005 NLALDVSMGGVPSD
+1005 NLGLDVGMGGVPSD
-1019 MGLGSAT
+1019 MGLGSVN
-1026 DGGSLDP
+1026 DGGSMDP
-1033 SGDAAMFEGFDTQD
+1033 SGDASMFNGFGSQEMGD
-1047 MENFDWDMN
+1047 FDWDMDN
-1056 SFS
+1056 TF

>member
-1 MENPAAAGDA
+1 MDNRVAAGDA
-11 MRVAIDYWC
+11 MRAAIEYWT
-20 QFVARCVSERLE
+20 QFVARCISQRLE
-32 TDKFA
+32 TDKFE
-37 AYVKIVHD
+37 AYVRLVHD
-45 QHPLPPTLVA
+45 QHPLPTALVA
-55 DFFLRPHPSDDSS
+55 DFFLRPQPSNDNS

-73 PPYLQVLTK
+73 PPYIQVLTK
-82 LGYVDTPSILRAL
+82 LGYVDTPSILKAL
-95 YKYSSSHAHAQT
+95 YKYSSSHSYAQA
-107 QKDHLQSNTEEGK
+107 QQQQSNEGDEKDKEKKEE
-120 GKEKEKATSD
+120 KEKENSQT
-130 DKEKAE
+130 
-136 GKEDAQPKKN
+136 PKN
-146 ITRWRSSYW
+146 ITRWKSSYW
-155 AEEVLFYRLTKSV
+155 AEEVIFYGLTKAV
-168 VEGRAIQDSR
+168 VEGRAIPDSR
-178 TALEV
+178 TALDV
-183 AMIISKFMELFTT
+183 AMIISKWMTLFTT
-196 ALPATAFAADM
+196 ASTAFAADM
-207 LEQQFPNGQLRDEM
+207 LEQVHTAQVREEL

-234 LCENNILV
+234 LCENEILV
-242 SAISKPLAKDVRKAL
+242 GAVSKPFAKGNQQYITQDVRKEL
-257 STSLASFLPALQ
+257 STSLASFVPTLQ
-269 LIPEIADKLELFR
+269 LVPQITEKFELFR

-303 DELLDS
+303 DDLIDS
-309 TVGLENFVVAPISVS
+309 TVGLDNFVVADIPIS

-336 ALIGRPILD
+336 ALIGRPLLD

-354 NKYGADI
+354 NKYQGDI
-361 QSSAIDLVLASFDIL
+361 QSSAIDLILASFDIL

-395 LINKLPLLLY
+395 LINKVPLLLY
-405 QLLPPGFSGTS
+405 QLLPPGFPGTS
-416 AEFCITEALTH
+416 AEFCITEALSH

-450 ESIREE
+450 ESVREE

-510 RELDKTDGN
+510 RELDKMDGN

-554 QSLDVILLFEKL
+554 QSLDIILLFEKL
-566 PNILE
+566 PTILE

-586 GEYQPVYEEFGAV
+586 GEYQPVYEEFGAM
-599 LLLVFA
+599 LLLVLA

-630 GRGHVG
+630 GRGHIG
-636 RQGDELTQ
+636 RQGDELTE
-644 RENDH
+644 RENGH
-649 INGWVHGLF
+649 LNGWIHGLF

-702 LKGGIEYLVDTFLL
+702 LKGGVEYLVDTFLL

-737 KSIIKILQLI
+737 KSVIKILQLI

-775 LRTYQRRDPKNQD
+775 LRTYQRRDPQNQD

-793 RTLKES
+793 RTLKDS

-806 GGTDLNE
+806 GGTDMNE

-824 LSSAVKLTIQGLVHW
+824 LSSALKLAMQGLVHW
-839 SIHPAMNSMPTSYTH
+839 SMHPAMNSMPTSYTH
-854 RQILAGLKLLGP
+854 RQILAGLKMMGP
-866 KRLLHVI
+866 KRVLHVI
-873 LEELRQHTAAGSANI
+873 LEEVRQQTEAGSANI
-888 IYDVATSLV
+888 VYDVATSLI
-897 CAPDAVKDAPVT
+897 CAPDAVKDAPAAT
-909 DANGNMLPPIQRQRT
+909 MLDANGNMLPPIQRQRT
-924 LRDLLKVEVESC
+924 MRELLKVEAEGC
-936 RRLQKE
+936 RKIQKK
-942 DPVLAEHVVRLHR
+942 DPALAEIVVRLHR
-955 RVEAQMVIPQP
+955 RVEAQMVIPQT
-966 QGMLQPADMSLNLA
+966 QGMLQAADMSLNL
-980 DDTAA
+980 DGDTAA

-998 GDNMSVD
+998 GDNMSVN
-1005 NLALDVSMGGVPSD
+1005 NLGLDVSMGGVPSD
-1019 MGLGSAT
+1019 MGLGSVN
-1026 DGGSLDP
+1026 DGGSMDP
-1033 SGDAAMFEGFDTQD
+1033 SGDASMFDGFGSQEMGD
-1047 MENFDWDMN
+1047 FDWDIDN
-1056 SFS
+1056 TF